1 MRIGFS
7 VKVLGQAG
15 LKSHDTRRWQNSPH
29 LSVSLAYLRDIL
41 GYLNRSG
48 LRMYRMAADLAP
60 YLAHPDLP
68 QFAHQIEECEAELGL
83 IGELASTLGVRLSFH
98 PSAYV
103 ALGSPE
109 EAIAARSARYL
120 TGLARILD
128 AMGLGP
134 EAVVVVH
141 VGGAYEDREATLA
154 RWATRYY
161 ALPEATRRRLAL
173 ENDDSLF
180 SLADVYRLHQRTGVP
195 LVFDYLH
202 HLNHNPEGIGLVE
215 ALGLALN
222 TWPEGLCPKVHF
234 SSPRTEVR
242 QIETAV
248 GTRLEPPLWTQ
259 HADYVNPFEFIHF
272 LRAADGQR
280 PFDVMLEARACDLAA
295 LRLQADLA
303 RYAPE
308 LATWLEPRI
317 CQIMEPPESYAVWPD
332 QDEGEARVLVVVM
345 NSPRD
350 FALAR
355 EAGWYRIPLARAP
368 RLVAADYLAFY
379 QTRVFGDEAWAIHY
393 YAPVRRYRITTR
405 VELLPEEPDHP
416 RAHERYYKI
425 EIGPLQRLER
435 PIPSRRLRRITF
447 IPTTLSR
454 LLCAQEINDLWMGNP
469 LQERLWAELKAYGI
483 EAEWEYSIR
492 EAGQEYTVP
501 LAVPCHVGGVA
512 LITGGEFLSE
522 EAKLPSGWAWF
533 PVAPHEKDDWLTSLQ
548 QEIIRRGGIRPAQV
562 GPLDPLSG

>member
-41 GYLNRSG
+41 GYLERSG

-68 QFAHQIEECEAELGL
+68 QFAHQIEECEAELSL
-83 IGELASTLGVRLSFH
+83 VGEMASALGVRLSFH

-109 EAIAARSARYL
+109 EAVAARSARYL
-120 TGLARILD
+120 IGLARILD

-141 VGGAYEDREATLA
+141 VGGAYEDREAALA
-154 RWATRYY
+154 RWAARYD

-173 ENDDSLF
+173 ENDDSIF
-180 SLADVYRLHQRTGVP
+180 SLADVYRVHRRTGVP

-202 HLNHNPEGIGLVE
+202 YLNHNPEGIELAE
-215 ALGLALN
+215 AIDLALN
-222 TWPEGLCPKVHF
+222 TWPKGVRPKVHF

-242 QIETAV
+242 QIETIA

-272 LRAADGQR
+272 LRAAKGQR

-295 LRLQADLA
+295 LRLQADLT

-308 LATWLEPRI
+308 LATWLEPRA
-317 CQIMEPPESYAVWPD
+317 CQIMEPPELYAIGPD
-332 QDEGEARVLVVVM
+332 RDEGEARVLVVVM
-345 NSPRD
+345 NNLRD

-393 YAPVRRYRITTR
+393 YAPVRRYRIMTR
-405 VELLPEEPDHP
+405 VELLPEEPNHP
-416 RAHERYYKI
+416 RAYERYYKI
-425 EIGPLQRLER
+425 ELGPLRRLER

-454 LLCAQEINDLWMGNP
+454 LLRAQEINDLWMGNSR
-469 LQERLWAELKAYGI
+469 QERLWAELKACGI
-483 EAEWEYSIR
+483 EAEREYLIQ
-492 EAGQEYTVP
+492 EAGQEYIVP
-501 LAVPCHVGGVA
+501 LAVPCHIGGVA
-512 LITGGEFLSE
+512 LIASGEVLPKDAE
-522 EAKLPSGWAWF
+522 LPSGWAWF
-533 PVAPHEKDDWLTSLQ
+533 PVAFHEKADWLTSLQ
-548 QEIIRRGGIRPAQV
+548 REIARRGGIQPAQAE
-562 GPLDPLSG
+562 PADPSSG